1 MASAWL
7 WVLLYVV
14 GFVLLQV
21 LLYRYLQRNETGFD
35 GATPVDGD
43 GEADRSAV
51 RAAATPDA
59 AAESDDRFR
68 GCGATRYR
76 TRPFAGPGRA
86 PCSRAV
92 SMIEPHRTDALGT
105 DDPPDRV
112 RRTTVRRSCTGGC

>member
-1 MASAWL
+1 MAAAWL

-51 RAAATPDA
+51 RAAPTPD

-68 GCGATRYR
+68 CPNCVTPNDRTFTYCRNCTTRL
-76 TRPFAGPGRA
+76 
-86 PCSRAV
+86 
-92 SMIEPHRTDALGT
+92 DGT
-105 DDPPDRV
+105 A
-112 RRTTVRRSCTGGC
+112 